1 MHLPKPPPRKKAAP
15 SKARPPKR
23 KPAKA
28 KTKRPLKSKPRSK
41 SKPAKPPRVV
51 ETPKLEPTKTPE
63 RTPEQPKRPKR
74 AGPKGPID
82 RKTAFLAAFVVT
94 ASVSA
99 AAEAAEIDRGQH
111 YEWLRSDPDYA
122 LRYAEARLQAGD
134 QLEGSASQRA
144 MVGVFEPNVFQGRFI
159 YPQEEYVVKAEVR
172 DARGRV
178 IEEEERATRDVPGA
192 QPFGMWKRSE
202 MLHALLLRGFLP
214 ERYRQAGQFE
224 VTGPGGGAIAV
235 TDERLARLTDDE
247 LATLKHLH
255 ARITEANAS
264 DNAAADDRARV
275 TDARGDSRGRKSPGA

>member
-1 MHLPKPPPRKKAAP
+1 MPKPPPRKKAAP
-15 SKARPPKR
+15 PKARPPKR

-28 KTKRPLKSKPRSK
+28 KTKRRLKSKPRGK
-41 SKPAKPPRVV
+41 PKPPKPAKPPRVV

-82 RKTAFLAAFVVT
+82 RKAAFLAAFVVT

-99 AAEAAEIDRGQH
+99 AAEAAEMDRGQH

-134 QLEGSASQRA
+134 QLEGSASERA

-159 YPQEEYVVKAEVR
+159 YPQEEYVVKEAVL
-172 DARGRV
+172 DKRGRV

-192 QPFGMWKRSE
+192 QPFGVWKRSE

-224 VTGPGGGAIAV
+224 LTGPGGGAIAV
-235 TDERLARLTDDE
+235 EIVERL
-247 LATLKHLH
+247 
-255 ARITEANAS
+255 N
-264 DNAAADDRARV
+264 RAR
-275 TDARGDSRGRKSPGA
+275 SRTSAKPPADK